1 MKVMTTGNP
10 KIKKHIM
17 LVNKLIIVNFLNI
30 VQIEE
35 LSLEDMLCVL
45 GLALALKECP

>member
-1 MKVMTTGNP
+1 
-10 KIKKHIM
+10 M
-17 LVNKLIIVNFLNI
+17 LVNKLIIVNLLKI

-35 LSLEDMLCVL
+35 FSLDDMLCVL